1 MGGMMTTQSSSDDMF
16 EEPPFKSAVA
26 LDPKMAETVAKV
38 VATFPGSTLILPKN
52 KADEY
57 AVEILT
63 ALARLVEVNRGK
75 RVDRNKLWQAMIE
88 VVSDGLMA
96 AERLCEADRRAMGK

>member
-1 MGGMMTTQSSSDDMF
+1 MAQLSSSEDMF
-16 EEPPFKSAVA
+16 EEPKFKSAVA

-38 VATFPGSTLILPKN
+38 VATFPGSTLILPKS
-52 KADEY
+52 KADQF

-75 RVDRNKLWQAMIE
+75 KVDKAKLWQAMIDI
-88 VVSDGLMA
+88 VSDGLMA
-96 AERLCEADRRAMGK
+96 AERLCEADRRASGEHQK